1 MDPGFFCGGWHLK
14 KLENLEKIGKKMD
27 KILKKLEKIFKELAK
42 IGQNFVRW
50 GGPGPPPPKSIPVE
64 LINKQKYWVSYY

>member
-1 MDPGFFCGGWHLK
+1 
-14 KLENLEKIGKKMD
+14 MD

-50 GGPGPPPPKSIPVE
+50 GGPGPPRPPPKSIPGGITIE
-64 LINKQKYWVSYY
+64 KKKIM

>member
-1 MDPGFFCGGWHLK
+1 
-14 KLENLEKIGKKMD
+14 MD

-50 GGPGPPPPKSIPVE
+50 GGQAPPPKSIPDGDTS
-64 LINKQKYWVSYY
+64 LY